1 MGKWNRALAN
11 LFLPN
16 NCIYCQAPVWG
27 QNLTLCTQCLDMIE
41 TVPQIYNEI
50 YREKIDPCYLDK
62 VFIAFSYDSIL
73 QELLEKLKY
82 EGQKVIG
89 NYLGQ
94 LSYAMLKEEL
104 PQEFNLV
111 PVPLHQ
117 KKYKQRGFNQTEVI
131 ADGLR
136 RGINASRI
144 NLLKRVKDTPTQT
157 KLTRE
162 ERKENVKNAFEIND
176 YYQDKMKHEK
186 PIVLLDDVLTSGAT
200 MNEAA
205 HELKK
210 NGYANVY
217 GIAVSTPI
225 IKDFY

>member
-1 MGKWNRALAN
+1 M
-11 LFLPN
+11 
-16 NCIYCQAPVWG
+16 
-27 QNLTLCTQCLDMIE
+27 
-41 TVPQIYNEI
+41 
-50 YREKIDPCYLDK
+50 
-62 VFIAFSYDSIL
+62 
-73 QELLEKLKY
+73 
-82 EGQKVIG
+82 
-89 NYLGQ
+89 
-94 LSYAMLKEEL
+94 
-104 PQEFNLV
+104 
-111 PVPLHQ
+111 
-117 KKYKQRGFNQTEVI
+117 
-131 ADGLR
+131 R